1 MSKLRHL
8 DEDVLE
14 RYVMNRFSESQAEAV
29 EDHICLCGRCGD
41 RLDQTIAYVGGIRSI
56 LGEPVEKSGLFSW
69 LLIQTREQFTLWAV
83 GSVVLV
89 VAILLFFVRQPVPL
103 SALATVVVS
112 GTRGEST
119 VVHGTGPFDFQLFM
133 PEAAANYHVELLDE
147 RGKSSWKGNVASHDG
162 HLHAVINHK
171 IAAGQYFL
179 HVTEPVSKVLR
190 DFGVTIER

>member
-1 MSKLRHL
+1 MLKRHL

-14 RYVMNRFSESQAEAV
+14 RYVMNRLSESQAEAV
-29 EDHICLCGRCGD
+29 EDHICLCGHCGN
-41 RLDQTIAYVGGIRSI
+41 RLDQTTAYVGGIRSI
-56 LGEPVEKSGLFSW
+56 LRKPVEKPGLFSW
-69 LLIQTREQFTLWAV
+69 LLVQTREQFTLWAV
-83 GSVVLV
+83 GAVALA
-89 VAILLFFVRQPVPL
+89 VAILLFFVMRPVPL

-119 VVHGTGPFDFQLFM
+119 IVHGTGPFDFQLFM
-133 PEAAANYHVELLDE
+133 PEAAANYHVELLDK
-147 RGKSSWKGNVASHDG
+147 RGKPSWKGNVAGHDG